1 MQPAIRAGRALLPLQ
16 KLLADNRER
25 DVTAMRGSAVLEQK
39 NSLPGAELHLAINNR
54 HTLADA
60 RQDHPN
66 VLLILQN
73 PSLGRAISI
82 KNIVQ
87 HRVCACSI
95 PSCIK
100 LMDWRVFSL
109 PNDSRVAHP
118 LT

>member
-54 HTLADA
+54 HTLAHA

-66 VLLILQN
+66 VYTYITKSFVR
-73 PSLGRAISI
+73 PSYFDQKHRAT
-82 KNIVQ
+82 
-87 HRVCACSI
+87 
-95 PSCIK
+95 SC
-100 LMDWRVFSL
+100 LRM
-109 PNDSRVAHP
+109 
-118 LT
+118 

>member
-1 MQPAIRAGRALLPLQ
+1 MEDLTLY
-16 KLLADNRER
+16 ER
-25 DVTAMRGSAVLEQK
+25 KHSIIEQAKSA
-39 NSLPGAELHLAINNR
+39 R
-54 HTLADA
+54 
-60 RQDHPN
+60 
-66 VLLILQN
+66 
-73 PSLGRAISI
+73 GRAILV

>member
-25 DVTAMRGSAVLEQK
+25 DVTAMRSSAVLEQK
-39 NSLPGAELHLAINNR
+39 NSLPGAELHLAINNL

-73 PSLGRAISI
+73 PTLGRAISI
-82 KNIVQ
+82 ELRRRQARRTSATVDLST
-87 HRVCACSI
+87 VSI
-95 PSCIK
+95 NLIRSF
-100 LMDWRVFSL
+100 LASL
-109 PNDSRVAHP
+109 LERRRA
-118 LT
+118 

>member
-1 MQPAIRAGRALLPLQ
+1 MQPSIQSGRAMLPLL

-25 DVTAMRGSAVLEQK
+25 DVTAMLGWAVLEQK

-66 VLLILQN
+66 ELLILQN

-82 KNIVQ
+82 NNIVQ
-87 HRVCACSI
+87 DHVCSCSI
-95 PSCIK
+95 PSYIK
-100 LMDWRVFSL
+100 LIDWPVFS
-109 PNDSRVAHP
+109 
-118 LT
+118 